1 MQMSVKDIYYADNQ
15 KIKLFKLW
23 NLQSYHRLFMPKYRL
38 YLAIRQEAELFLSS
52 YQINN
57 IIKNE
62 SINLK

>member
-1 MQMSVKDIYYADNQ
+1 
-15 KIKLFKLW
+15 
-23 NLQSYHRLFMPKYRL
+23 MPIYRL
-38 YLAIRQEAELFLSS
+38 YLAIRQVAKEAELFLSS